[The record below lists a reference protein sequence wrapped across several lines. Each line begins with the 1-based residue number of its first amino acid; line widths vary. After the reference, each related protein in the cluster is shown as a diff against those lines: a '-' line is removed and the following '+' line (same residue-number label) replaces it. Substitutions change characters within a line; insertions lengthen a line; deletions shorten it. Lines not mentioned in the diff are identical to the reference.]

1 MNIQLGI
8 YDIFSAVIPGC
19 VHLVAIFQL
28 LTIMGVVQIDWKS
41 LSNLSFFSAIFILIV
56 AYLLGISF
64 GRFGIIWYKIFK
76 RKNQSLESLEE
87 FRTRHKGRWNIDFR
101 DEDWHILLAFLRTKD
116 MDLAREIER
125 HLATSIMLRNVSFG
139 FFLLAV
145 INLVQYFLVGDLLN
159 IFASLAWFGLSL
171 LMIRESIKSRRWYYD
186 TILSTIVAQR
196 IDLEKSI
203 TPVPASAKR
212 TLGKRQNAK

>member
-19 VHLVAIFQL
+19 VHLVAIFQFL
-28 LTIMGVVQIDWKS
+28 AIMGVVQIDSKS
-41 LSNLSFFSAIFILIV
+41 LNNVSVVSAIFILIV

-64 GRFGIIWYKIFK
+64 GRFGIFWYKLFK
-76 RKNQSLESLEE
+76 RKDQSLELLEG
-87 FRTRHKGRWNIDFR
+87 FRTKHKGKWNIDFH

-139 FFLLAV
+139 FFLLTV
-145 INLVQYFLVGDLLN
+145 INLVQYFRVGDLLN
-159 IFASLAWFGLSL
+159 IFVSLAWFILSL
-171 LMIRESIKSRRWYYD
+171 LMIRESVKSRRWYYD
-186 TILSTIVAQR
+186 TVLSTILAQR

-203 TPVPASAKR
+203 TPLTISVKR
-212 TLGKRQNAK
+212 TSGKKENAK